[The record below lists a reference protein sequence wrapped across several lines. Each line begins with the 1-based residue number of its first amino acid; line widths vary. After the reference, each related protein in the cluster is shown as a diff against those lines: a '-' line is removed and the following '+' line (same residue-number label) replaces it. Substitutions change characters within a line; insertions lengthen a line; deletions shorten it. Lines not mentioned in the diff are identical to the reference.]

1 MSNLTR
7 VLNSS
12 LGRKYVMALS
22 GGFLI
27 IFLLEH
33 LYTNV
38 KLYYGDGGLSFN
50 EASHDM
56 VHTLLIRIIEV
67 VLFAA
72 IIIHVIQALALTGQ
86 NRKARPVKYA
96 VQKTNET
103 SSWFSR
109 NMMFTGSVIFFFI
122 VVHLYN
128 FFVPYRVT
136 GHVAWPEEAGKETL
150 AHEVTEALTNPIYAA
165 IYLISVIFLAMH
177 LNHAL
182 QSAFQTLG
190 FNNKKYA
197 PILRKTSTGFAI
209 LMLVGFGSFPVI
221 FYLGDVLGYNV
232 LTWSTK

>member
-1 MSNLTR
+1 
-7 VLNSS
+7 
-12 LGRKYVMALS
+12 MAAS

-38 KLYYGDGGLSFN
+38 KLFYGDGGEAFN

-72 IIIHVIQALALTGQ
+72 ILIHAVQAISLTRQ
-86 NRKARPVKYA
+86 NSQARPIKYA
-96 VQKTNET
+96 VIKTNET

-109 NMMFTGSVIFFFI
+109 NMMLTGSIIFFFI

-136 GHVAWPEEAGKETL
+136 GDVGEGHVTL
-150 AHEVTEALTNPIYAA
+150 AQEVSEALSNPIYAA
-165 IYLISVIFLAMH
+165 LYLISVLFLAFH
-177 LNHAL
+177 LNHAF

-190 FNNKKYA
+190 FNDKKYA
-197 PILRKTSTGFAI
+197 PLLRKASTGFAVI
-209 LMLVGFGSFPVI
+209 MFLGFGAFPVI
-221 FYLGDVLGYNV
+221 FYLGHVMNWDVLN
-232 LTWSTK
+232 WNR

>member
-1 MSNLTR
+1 
-7 VLNSS
+7 
-12 LGRKYVMALS
+12 MALS

-38 KLYYGDGGLSFN
+38 KLFYGDGGVAFN
-50 EASHDM
+50 DASHDM

-72 IIIHVIQALALTGQ
+72 ILIHVFQALALTRQ
-86 NRKARPVKYA
+86 NSKARPVKYA
-96 VQKTNET
+96 VIKTNET

-122 VVHLYN
+122 VVHLWN

-136 GHVAWPEEAGKETL
+136 GHVAHNEPGKETL
-150 AHEVTEALTNPIYAA
+150 AYEVAEALSNPWYALL
-165 IYLISVIFLAMH
+165 YFVSVIFLAFH

-182 QSAFQTLG
+182 QSALQSLG
-190 FNNKKYA
+190 FNDKKYA
-197 PILRKTSTGFAI
+197 PILRRTSTGFAI
-209 LMLVGFGSFPVI
+209 LMFVGFGAFPVI
-221 FYLGDVLGYNV
+221 FYLGHVMDWNV
-232 LTWSTK
+232 LNWNR

>member
-1 MSNLTR
+1 MSNLAR

-27 IFLLEH
+27 LFLLEH

-38 KLYYGDGGLSFN
+38 KLYYGDGGEAFN
-50 EASHDM
+50 KASDEM

-72 IIIHVIQALALTGQ
+72 IVIHAIQALALTSQ
-86 NRKARPVKYA
+86 NRKARPIKYA
-96 VQKTNET
+96 VNKTNET

-109 NMMFTGSVIFFFI
+109 NMMLTGSIVFFFI

-136 GHVAWPEEAGKETL
+136 GHVAYNDPNKETL
-150 AHEVTEALTNPIYAA
+150 AHEVTEALGNPVYAV
-165 IYLISVIFLAMH
+165 IYLVSVVFLAFH

-182 QSAFQTLG
+182 QSALQSLG

-197 PILRKTSTGFAI
+197 PLLRKTSTGLAI

-221 FYLGDVLGYNV
+221 FYLGEVLGYDI
-232 LTWSTK
+232 LTWSKR

>member
-1 MSNLTR
+1 MSNFSR

-38 KLYYGDGGLSFN
+38 KLFYGDGGEAFN
-50 EASHDM
+50 QASHDM
-56 VHTLLIRIIEV
+56 VHTLFIRIVEV

-72 IIIHVIQALALTGQ
+72 ILIHAIQAIALTAQ
-86 NRKARPVKYA
+86 NRKARPIGYA
-96 VQKTNET
+96 VSKTNET

-109 NMMFTGSVIFFFI
+109 NMMLTGSIVFFFI

-136 GHVAWPEEAGKETL
+136 GEVGEGGHETL
-150 AHEVTEALTNPIYAA
+150 AEEVAEAMANPVYAA
-165 IYLISVIFLAMH
+165 LYLVSILFLAFH
-177 LNHAL
+177 LNHAF
-182 QSAFQTLG
+182 QSAFQSLG

-197 PILRKTSTGFAI
+197 PLLRKASTGFAI
-209 LMLVGFGSFPVI
+209 LMFVGFGAFPVI
-221 FYLGDVLGYNV
+221 FFIGDMMGYDI
-232 LTWSTK
+232 LTWSHK

>member
-1 MSNLTR
+1 MSNFSR

-27 IFLLEH
+27 LFLLEH

-38 KLYYGDGGLSFN
+38 KLFYGDGGAEFN

-56 VHTLLIRIIEV
+56 VHNLLIRIIEV

-72 IIIHVIQALALTGQ
+72 IIIHVIQAIALTRQ
-86 NRKARPVKYA
+86 NSNARPIKYE
-96 VQKTNET
+96 VLKTNET

-109 NMMFTGSVIFFFI
+109 NMMFTGSVVFFFI

-128 FFVPYRVT
+128 FFVPYRIT
-136 GHVAWPEEAGKETL
+136 GTVGEEGHETL
-150 AHEVTEALTNPIYAA
+150 AQEVAEALSNPWYAL
-165 IYLISVIFLAMH
+165 IYLVSVFFLAFH

-182 QSAFQTLG
+182 QSAFQSLG
-190 FNNKKYA
+190 FANKKYA
-197 PILRKTSTGFAI
+197 PVLRKTSTGFAVFMFI
-209 LMLVGFGSFPVI
+209 GYAAFPVI
-221 FYLGDVLGYNV
+221 FYLGSVMGWDVLN
-232 LTWSTK
+232 WNK